1 MPVDSS
7 ACETRTALV
16 LGATGLVGRALL
28 QRLLDDVRYRKV
40 CVLARGPV
48 PQAHAKLEVT
58 IAAFDALGVHASR
71 FEADH
76 VFCCLGTTL
85 AQAGSRESFQHVDFG
100 YVVEAA
106 RLAAQA
112 GAGHFLW
119 VSSIGADAH
128 ARTFYPRVKGEAEDA
143 IAALPLARWTA
154 LRPSLLLGERDAARP
169 GERIAA
175 AVLTPLAPLMR
186 GPLRRYRP
194 IKAETVADAMIA
206 LAWDTPAPPG
216 LEIRSGGS
224 LPDDRPRRG

>member
-1 MPVDSS
+1 MPVDAS
-7 ACETRTALV
+7 ARETRTALV
-16 LGATGLVGRALL
+16 LGATGLVGRALV
-28 QRLLDDVRYRKV
+28 QRLLDDVRYREV
-40 CVLARGPV
+40 RVLARRPV

-58 IAAFDALGVHASR
+58 IAAFDALDAQAAR
-71 FEADH
+71 FEVDD

-85 AQAGSRESFQHVDFG
+85 AQAGSREAFRHVDFG
-100 YVVEAA
+100 YVVDAA

-128 ARTFYPRVKGEAEDA
+128 SRTFYPRVKGEAEDA

-154 LRPSLLLGERDAARP
+154 LRPSLLLGGRDAARP

-175 AVLTPLAPLMR
+175 AVLTRLAPLMR

-194 IKAETVADAMIA
+194 IAAETVADAMIA
-206 LAWDTPAPPG
+206 LAAGDPAPDG
-216 LEIRSGGS
+216 LEIRSRV
-224 LPDDRPRRG
+224 RPRDRLRPG